1 MKLTFQ
7 INQIVVNK
15 KKSNLTRYLYF
26 QKMRYQ
32 RSNILAVCTDKETIN
47 MIFVKHDTIQFKK
60 LN

>member
-26 QKMRYQ
+26 QQIENQ
-32 RSNILAVCTDKETIN
+32 RSNILAVYTDKETIN
-47 MIFVKHDTIQFKK
+47 IIFVKHDTIQFKK